1 MNIGQP
7 GARRW
12 QCIRNYLRGECF
24 MPENFYRGLTK
35 KQIDAMIALAE
46 SGNAL
51 KKRRRFMY
59 YPTGTSRHAY
69 MRLAWYVWMTRPTL
83 PSTRYVAYRRWIP

>member
-1 MNIGQP
+1 
-7 GARRW
+7 
-12 QCIRNYLRGECF
+12 

-35 KQIDAMIALAE
+35 KLIDAMIDFARA
-46 SGNAL
+46 GGHPG
-51 KKRRRFMY
+51 KRRRFMY

-83 PSTRYVAYRRWIP
+83 PKTRYVAYRRWIR